1 MNIIWHYLDKRGAT
15 INALKD
21 FKSMQHI
28 LECTDEEIANV
39 HNDMTSVGSPV
50 LSDIPKGPHNP
61 QANENRIINALD
73 KIDVLK
79 ERYSQ
84 AVEYM
89 SWFEPA
95 WMALSEDER
104 FVLQSF
110 YWNENDS
117 QTVAVYDVCD
127 HFNIERSSAY
137 NKKNRAVEHLALLLY
152 GK

>member
-15 INALKD
+15 VNALKD
-21 FKSMQHI
+21 FNSMQYI
-28 LECTDEEIANV
+28 LKHTDEEIANV
-39 HNDMTSVGSPV
+39 HDDITSVGSPM
-50 LSDIPKGPHNP
+50 LSDVPKGPHNP
-61 QANENRIINALD
+61 QANENRIVNALN

-89 SWFEPA
+89 RWFEPA

-104 FVLQSF
+104 FVLRSF
-110 YWNENDS
+110 YWGENDN
-117 QTVAVYDVCD
+117 QTDAVYDICD
-127 HFNIERSSAY
+127 HFSIERSSAY
-137 NKKNRAVEHLALLLY
+137 NKKNRAVDHLALLLY

>member
-15 INALKD
+15 VNALKD

-28 LECTDEEIANV
+28 LKHTDEEIANI
-39 HNDMTSVGSPV
+39 HDDMTSIGSPV
-50 LSDIPKGPHNP
+50 LSDIPKGSHNP

-110 YWNENDS
+110 YWDENDS
-117 QTVAVYDVCD
+117 QTNAVYDVCD
-127 HFNIERSSAY
+127 HFSIERSSAY
-137 NKKNRAVEHLALLLY
+137 NKKNRAVDHLALLLY